1 MKNPFAPKCPVCR
14 SSDLKYPDGFMLPI
28 YVMKPIECNECGA
41 KLEHNIAHR
50 IGLWVFMCSLFLFGL
65 TQKFVESEVVGL
77 IFLVYLGLIFSVVVV
92 GAVAELF
99 RPRQF
104 TLWSGRNKQRALVN
118 YGSLISFLL
127 YGVIFYSY
135 IRSS

>member
-1 MKNPFAPKCPVCR
+1 MKNPFAPKCPICR

-28 YVMKPIECNECGA
+28 YVMKPIECSACGA

-50 IGLWVFMCSLFLFGL
+50 IGLWVFMCSLFLFAM
-65 TQKFVESEVVGL
+65 TQKFFKSEAVGL
-77 IFLVYLGLIFSVVVV
+77 IFLVYLALTFSVLVV

-104 TLWSGRNKQRALVN
+104 TLWSCRNKQRAVVN
-118 YGSLISFLL
+118 YGSLISFLVL
-127 YGVIFYSY
+127 GVIFYSY
-135 IRSS
+135 IRPS